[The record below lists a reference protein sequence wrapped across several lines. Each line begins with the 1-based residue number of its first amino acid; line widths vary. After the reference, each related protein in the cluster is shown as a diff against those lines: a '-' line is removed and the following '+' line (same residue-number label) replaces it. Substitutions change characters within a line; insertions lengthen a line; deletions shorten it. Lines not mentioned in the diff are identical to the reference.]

1 MVGLCKEKEF
11 LMSKTVLSAVALL
24 AVSACTMGLQPSYTP
39 MQRIANP
46 ASEFCV
52 KQGGKV
58 EIRQAADG
66 SQYGM
71 CHFPDG
77 RVVEEWENFRQ
88 QLQP

>member
-1 MVGLCKEKEF
+1 MNKSIFLSLYCAGLLTACVGDGLPAPT
-11 LMSKTVLSAVALL
+11 SQPTV
-24 AVSACTMGLQPSYTP
+24 G
-39 MQRIANP
+39 IANP
-46 ASEFCV
+46 ASQFCV

-58 EIRQAADG
+58 EIRQKADG